1 MTDKP
6 KKALVIGGGIAGL
19 TAAWELAQSQVDVEL
34 VEKSPFLGG
43 HSISYC
49 CKATDECV
57 KCGACSV
64 DKMLAQVVS
73 EPRINVTLGG
83 AVAKLDNSG
92 KFSASLDVAPAYI
105 DPAKCDNC
113 GKCFQE
119 FRNTGAVVRGY
130 SKNNTPLYA
139 ICADAAKDVDAAKL
153 AGVCPKGAINLDA
166 KATTKKIDADTVIVA
181 TGFTPFDAA
190 QKPTYGYGI
199 RENVITGMELEAL
212 IRQKGQ
218 VVRPS
223 DFNPPA
229 KTAFIQC
236 VGSRDA
242 RLGNLWCSQVCCAYG
257 LRMARKI
264 KYANPEAE
272 VKIFYMDIQSIG
284 KNFPAFYT
292 QCKEELGFVRNIPV
306 DVYPEEEGRL
316 RLSYADEDTGE
327 RKDEIF
333 DLLVLSIG
341 ITPGEDNDKV
351 AELFSLDKDQDGFL
365 VEKGE
370 GVFLAGTAA
379 GPKNIPA
386 SMAQAGYAASEA
398 LKYIGVTK

>member
-19 TAAWELAQSQVDVEL
+19 TAAWELAQNQVDVEL

-57 KCGACSV
+57 KCGACAV

-73 EPRINVTLGG
+73 EPRIQVNLGATVSKVDKKG
-83 AVAKLDNSG
+83 AYTATVAL
-92 KFSASLDVAPAYI
+92 APALI
-105 DPAKCDNC
+105 DAEKCDNC
-113 GKCFQE
+113 GECFQE

-130 SKNNTPLYA
+130 SQHNTPLYA
-139 ICADAAKDVDAAKL
+139 IDSEAAKEADAAKL
-153 AGVCPKGAINLDA
+153 AAICPKGAIKLDA
-166 KATTKKIDADTVIVA
+166 KSKTKKITADTVVVA
-181 TGFTPFDAA
+181 TGFTPFDATN
-190 QKPTYGYGI
+190 KPTYGYGV
-199 RENVITGMELEAL
+199 RENVLTGMDLEAI

-218 VVRPS
+218 VVRPT
-223 DFNPPA
+223 DLNPPQ

-272 VKIFYMDIQSIG
+272 VKVFYMDIQSIG
-284 KNFPAFYT
+284 KNFPSFYT
-292 QCKEELGFVRNIPV
+292 QCKDDLGFIRNIPV
-306 DVYPEEEGRL
+306 DVYPEDEGRM
-316 RLSYADEDTGE
+316 RLSYADEDSGE
-327 RKDEIF
+327 RQDEIF
-333 DLLVLSIG
+333 DMLVLSIG
-341 ITPGEDNDKV
+341 ITPGEDNAKV
-351 AELFSLDKDQDGFL
+351 ADMFSLALDEDGFM
-365 VEKGE
+365 VQQGE

-386 SMAQAGYAASEA
+386 SIAQAGYAASEA